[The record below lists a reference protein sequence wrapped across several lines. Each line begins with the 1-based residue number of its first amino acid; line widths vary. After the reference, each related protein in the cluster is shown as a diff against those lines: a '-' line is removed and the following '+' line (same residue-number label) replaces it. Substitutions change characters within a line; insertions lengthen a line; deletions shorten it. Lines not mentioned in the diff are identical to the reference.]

1 MVEEGKLIVNFVDS
15 DGLLTG
21 IVLKTA
27 SDKGLGEEEPAHPE
41 YLRRS
46 SIDPFTQKFN
56 PSDEIFNPTS
66 KRFETQEAD
75 VRP

>member
-1 MVEEGKLIVNFVDS
+1 MVEEGKLIVDFVDS

-27 SDKGLGEEEPAHPE
+27 SDEGLGEEEPAHPE

-46 SIDPFTQKFN
+46 SFDPFTQKFN